1 MTNRKY
7 TDNRVPNCV
16 YDSYYDAHIPISEQ
30 KSTANY
36 LMVEQMRKEIREYQL
51 HDRSGQNSTYYQLE
65 IFVRK
70 VSLFYPTMLT
80 ERHKEFMDYVVLI
93 YSVLT
98 TQRGYEFKDV
108 KIPWKE
114 LLILN

>member
-1 MTNRKY
+1 
-7 TDNRVPNCV
+7 
-16 YDSYYDAHIPISEQ
+16 
-30 KSTANY
+30 
-36 LMVEQMRKEIREYQL
+36 
-51 HDRSGQNSTYYQLE
+51 
-65 IFVRK
+65 
-70 VSLFYPTMLT
+70 MLT

-114 LLILN
+114 LLILNEITV